1 MRIARPLGLGLL
13 VALAL
18 PAPARAATITDTFST
33 NPPAAGADIN
43 GRAFADGSG
52 ASWVR
57 DTSTSGTFVGDGT
70 GGIYSAFTGSVAA
83 SYHVTGWTPAS
94 ADYSVTATINFGSAT
109 NETPIVLARVQT
121 NTAKWVGARYN
132 EVQGGWQII
141 ETDASSFPFT
151 NVTTARPTGSHTV
164 TITVTGSN
172 AFLYLD
178 GSGTATVTRALTLSG
193 AYLAGSPGLFN
204 SQGGAAAT
212 TGQHITAF
220 SATSTAATP
229 SSAAAPSSIATGAN
243 RTVTITGTN
252 TAWTGAT
259 TFSISNAG
267 TTSGASIVS
276 QSIAGQVAT
285 LTVNPGSA
293 AGTLTITDGSL
304 QQTLTVAAAGVAT
317 SFTLTAPG
325 ARTGSTLASGGA
337 TLVPSLPFVLKAN
350 GTTTAAVALSDGGAG
365 GTFSPASPF
374 LNGTTNVNFAYQPRA
389 GSPASVTISAT
400 SAGLTA
406 PASVTYTVVPN
417 LAILCGDSQTDENY
431 NAALGANAYPATLRA
446 NLGPTWDVFVLA
458 TSGDT
463 IVFNAAA
470 AAASGNSLGNETNHV
485 LNPVGP
491 NNTPLVDTYT
501 PDPARTSTIVVQW
514 CGTNDL
520 NYSDTGVN
528 VHNNN
533 RAFLVGRKAVG
544 GYVRAINVLPLPRAA
559 FNAAQETQRQSF
571 ISLTLANGKNY
582 ADATVRLDLDRRL
595 ANAGDTTYFR
605 DGTHLTASGA
615 PIVAGQV
622 LGAIGEATV
631 AAPAVVG
638 RARRPLT
645 SRRAPAA
652 PGPAQR
658 KAG

>member
-1 MRIARPLGLGLL
+1 
-13 VALAL
+13 
-18 PAPARAATITDTFST
+18 
-33 NPPAAGADIN
+33 
-43 GRAFADGSG
+43 
-52 ASWVR
+52 
-57 DTSTSGTFVGDGT
+57 
-70 GGIYSAFTGSVAA
+70 
-83 SYHVTGWTPAS
+83 
-94 ADYSVTATINFGSAT
+94 
-109 NETPIVLARVQT
+109 
-121 NTAKWVGARYN
+121 
-132 EVQGGWQII
+132 
-141 ETDASSFPFT
+141 
-151 NVTTARPTGSHTV
+151 
-164 TITVTGSN
+164 
-172 AFLYLD
+172 
-178 GSGTATVTRALTLSG
+178 
-193 AYLAGSPGLFN
+193 
-204 SQGGAAAT
+204 
-212 TGQHITAF
+212 
-220 SATSTAATP
+220 
-229 SSAAAPSSIATGAN
+229 
-243 RTVTITGTN
+243 
-252 TAWTGAT
+252 
-259 TFSISNAG
+259 
-267 TTSGASIVS
+267 
-276 QSIAGQVAT
+276 
-285 LTVNPGSA
+285 
-293 AGTLTITDGSL
+293 
-304 QQTLTVAAAGVAT
+304 
-317 SFTLTAPG
+317 
-325 ARTGSTLASGGA
+325 
-337 TLVPSLPFVLKAN
+337 
-350 GTTTAAVALSDGGAG
+350 
-365 GTFSPASPF
+365 
-374 LNGTTNVNFAYQPRA
+374 
-389 GSPASVTISAT
+389 
-400 SAGLTA
+400 
-406 PASVTYTVVPN
+406 
-417 LAILCGDSQTDENY
+417 
-431 NAALGANAYPATLRA
+431 
-446 NLGPTWDVFVLA
+446 VFVLA